1 MKLPL
6 DARITFL
13 GVTLALIAGSYMLR
27 NRFGAGMACLCAMLG
42 VQVVFFGVQ
51 RNYAMA
57 GVTAVVCVLMTWATV
72 HMVRH
77 PPGGG

>member
-1 MKLPL
+1 
-6 DARITFL
+6 
-13 GVTLALIAGSYMLR
+13 
-27 NRFGAGMACLCAMLG
+27 
-42 VQVVFFGVQ
+42 VFFGVQ